1 MYENRLRH
9 LKEAHHALDKQI
21 AGLESTGR
29 FDDNQ
34 MQELKKQKLHLRDQ
48 IVELQKQ
55 SSGVKNGL

>member
-1 MYENRLRH
+1 VYENRLKH
-9 LKEAHHALDKQI
+9 LEQAHHALDKQI

-29 FDDNQ
+29 FDDAQ

-55 SSGVKNGL
+55 NPGVKNSL